1 MRRKNFDPRM
11 SNPGWLIRLKL
22 IDVRDAYDVFSE
34 FHIDLVQLNL
44 ARREKG
50 ARITQLGRLRSSSH
64 CAI

>member
-11 SNPGWLIRLKL
+11 SNPGRLIRLKL

-34 FHIDLVQLNL
+34 FHIDLDQRNL

-50 ARITQLGRLRSSSH
+50 ARVTQLERLRSSSH